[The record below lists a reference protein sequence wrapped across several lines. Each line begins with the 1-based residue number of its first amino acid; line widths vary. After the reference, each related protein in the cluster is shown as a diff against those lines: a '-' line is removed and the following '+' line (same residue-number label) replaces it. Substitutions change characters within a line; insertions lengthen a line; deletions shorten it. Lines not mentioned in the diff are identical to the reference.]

1 MKRNLLK
8 IATLLIG
15 MTLGSCSDFFEVD
28 TDNVLD
34 HTKYISEESE
44 MYAGYIGIMTKV
56 QAIGDKAIYLTDTAG
71 SYWNLPTMHRVICLV
86 CIIMKLT

>member
-56 QAIGDKAIYLTDTAG
+56 QAIGDKAIYLTDTRG
-71 SYWNLPTMHRVICLV
+71 ELLEPTNNASSDLFLSLIHI
-86 CIIMKLT
+86 